1 MRVYSAPGQIDGLVR
16 AWLAW
21 RGWRAP
27 THVRDGVIWASDAVR
42 ADYIGQMLDETWN
55 AWGNGAPRPAVDWPR
70 DETSPEAPHVG
81 SENEA

>member
-27 THVRDGVIWASDAVR
+27 THVRDGVIWVGDESRGEYLLDALDQTWSD
-42 ADYIGQMLDETWN
+42 
-55 AWGNGAPRPAVDWPR
+55 WGNGAPRPSVDWPR
-70 DETSPEAPHVG
+70 EED
-81 SENEA
+81 